1 MSEKHLRV
9 VVGVPSGQ
17 HWLAQFGVDLGSLM
31 VRFYMQRVPGYK
43 SQELRVANVRSSIL
57 PKNRLDIIK
66 VAEKVEAD
74 YLLFIDSDHTFPA
87 DLLHRLIAH
96 NKPIVAANCVTKTI
110 PAQPTAR
117 GFKEGNLQGEVIYS
131 DPDTHGLQQV
141 WRVGTGIM
149 LIRRDAFEKIPH
161 SAWEMVYRAEGD
173 TYQGE
178 DWTFCESCAALD
190 IPIYIDH
197 DVSRSIGHI
206 GNFEYT
212 HDYVGEVITNAP

>member
-1 MSEKHLRV
+1 MSKHLRL

-31 VRFYMQRVPGYK
+31 VRFYMQRVPGYA

-57 PKNRLDIIK
+57 PKNRLDTVK
-66 VAEKVEAD
+66 LAKKANVD

-87 DLLHRLIAH
+87 DLPHRLIAH
-96 NKPIVAANCVTKTI
+96 NKPIVAANCVTKQI

-117 GFKEGNLQGEVIYS
+117 LKSDDPQGTVCYTDQKEGLER
-131 DPDTHGLQQV
+131 V
-141 WRVGTGIM
+141 WRIGTGVM
-149 LIRRDAFEKIPH
+149 LIRRDALEKIPH
-161 SAWEMVYRAEGD
+161 SAWAMVYKEDGD

-178 DWTFCESCAALD
+178 DWSFCEAAEKLD
-190 IPIYIDH
+190 IPIFVDH
-197 DVSRSIGHI
+197 TISREVGHI

-212 HDYVGEVITNAP
+212 HEYVGEVRRD